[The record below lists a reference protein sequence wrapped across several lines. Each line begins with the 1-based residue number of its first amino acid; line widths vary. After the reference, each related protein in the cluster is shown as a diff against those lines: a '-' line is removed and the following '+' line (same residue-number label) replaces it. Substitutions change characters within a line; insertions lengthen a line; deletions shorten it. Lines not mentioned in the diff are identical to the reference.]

1 MDIGTSLQKFE
12 ASLSNYTGDDPLDL
26 WERYVGFLEKQL
38 LEKQSSDIFVVL
50 DRLVQIFLPQKH
62 YHNDIRFI
70 NLCIKC
76 ASYYSEPIDLYSHI
90 HSKGVGTRS
99 AALYIA
105 WAQQFERQ
113 SQLPQA
119 DVVYQ
124 RAIENQALPAEEVM
138 RQYQLFQSR
147 MFQSQGGAT
156 GVVRNPLQNSQLTNQ
171 MERQREPPQSKNSED
186 VTQFP
191 ADHTVCIISRSEYAT
206 SRLGQTSTPSLPC
219 VSMYCVSDLVCE
231 GSELCFEEL
240 RAQRYFDKCQQKK
253 QLREME
259 EKQRRVQK
267 EEEEVKQLKRCLT
280 ELENHLATYEVGNR
294 HPLESH
300 TLAECPLPATLQK
313 TMVHPHLLDESV
325 NGGVASGA
333 NLEPPAATQLQ
344 CTQSCDPVPVTAPA
358 EYLRYSCIQSMPM
371 CSMEEGVAHSA
382 ASPAPG
388 SSFQLPPKETEDSV
402 SKTLPPFP
410 SQIPMALPLLDRMSD
425 LPGCSLRAPQA
436 ILGPR
441 APAGRPNNQDVG
453 SGLTDFVSQPPNA
466 CSQESRRELDFSQND
481 IPGMVDIRELS
492 HGGTRNGSCVT
503 PNTCFGPV
511 QSTPSRVQ
519 PSPTVNT
526 REALDVIMDM
536 FQAPTFLQDGP
547 FNGTYRDAL
556 QDNFRVINAA
566 ALGKNPVAVPFAI
579 FQDEN
584 DKENEG
590 IPFGAEKAQQA
601 RVLVEIPVSKVVKQN
616 CQDVPFGVESMTDDS
631 TVWGPR
637 YNNTLAP
644 CPNTTGDF
652 ALLAPLVSTPFHP
665 VTSHSCSSVTD
676 EENDHH
682 TVFFGSE
689 EKTSQR
695 LSNKLSPILEESPP
709 EEKDPLSLAGSCSAQ
724 GTILMVQHT
733 LGSCSLAEPP
743 PAALS
748 FPEQTFGPDHATSS
762 AITTHGSQ
770 GDWDVCISPEPDWF
784 LSRNPGCTLMSGMVN
799 PTSPRGVPVSNW
811 DLPKMPKAAP
821 ISGLVLPK
829 NSDYGS
835 VSDVVLPKPDWLFT
849 NSPERSPRSNTVLP
863 MTPEHAS
870 MSNCTFPKTLE
881 HVMSGWVLSKTPE
894 LVTKSQLEVPMSPEP
909 TPLPNQDVPMSPE
922 PTPLPYQDVP
932 MSPEPYNH
940 KAIQLVSD
948 PWDEILISRL
958 LSALPI
964 PLSSFPNFTS
974 WDCNVPTISPKKTV
988 TLGEESFQVDC
999 ILGEGAFATVY
1010 QARGLTSSKKLVLK
1024 VQKPA
1029 NPWEFYINSQLDCR
1043 LPSSVRHLFSNLYSA
1058 HMFRNGSVLLGQLHN
1073 CGTLLNA
1080 VNLYRNTSDKMMP
1093 QPLALYFA
1101 VCIIQIVEHLHSIHL
1116 IHADIKPDN
1125 FLLSERFLDNECF
1138 DSDHLDHG
1146 LVLID
1151 LGQSIDMT
1159 IFPEG
1164 TAFTAKCMTSGFQCT
1179 EMLSGRPWNYQ
1190 TDYFGIAGTVYCL
1203 IFGTYMNVKKENGV
1217 WMTNGTFKRN
1227 PHSELWMRFFH
1238 DLLNIPDCSSQLC
1251 LRSWR
1256 SQLGA
1261 ELQIHYGSKL
1271 RMLKKRLVGQ
1281 LLECKRSRR

>member
-1 MDIGTSLQKFE
+1 MDIRTSLQKFE

-38 LEKQSSDIFVVL
+38 LEKESNDIFLVL
-50 DRLVQIFLPQKH
+50 DRLVQIFLPQKQ
-62 YHNDIRFI
+62 YHNDIRYI

-76 ASYYSEPIDLYSHI
+76 ASYYSEPIDLYSYI
-90 HSKGVGTRS
+90 HSEGVGIRS

-113 SQLPQA
+113 SRVPQA

-124 RAIENQALPAEEVM
+124 RAIENQALPTEEVM

-147 MFQSQGGAT
+147 VSQTQGGAT
-156 GVVRNPLQNSQLTNQ
+156 GGVRNPLQNSQLTNQ
-171 MERQREPPQSKNSED
+171 MERQREAPQSKNSED
-186 VTQFP
+186 VAQFP
-191 ADHTVCIISRSEYAT
+191 EDRTVCIISRSEYAT
-206 SRLGQTSTPSLPC
+206 TSRPGQASTQSLPC
-219 VSMYCVSDLVCE
+219 VSMYCVSDLVSE

-259 EKQRRVQK
+259 EKQRRVQE
-267 EEEEVKQLKRCLT
+267 EEEEVKQLKKCLT
-280 ELENHLATYEVGNR
+280 ELENHLATYEAGNL
-294 HPLESH
+294 HPPLESH

-313 TMVHPHLLDESV
+313 TMVHPHLLNESV
-325 NGGVASGA
+325 NGSVAFGA
-333 NLEPPAATQLQ
+333 SLEPHAAPQLQ
-344 CTQSCDPVPVTAPA
+344 CTQSCDPFPVTTPA
-358 EYLRYSCIQSMPM
+358 EYSSYSCIQSMPM
-371 CSMEEGVAHSA
+371 CSMEEDVARSA
-382 ASPAPG
+382 ASPAPE
-388 SSFQLPPKETEDSV
+388 SSFQLPPKETEESV
-402 SKTLPPFP
+402 SKTLPLFP
-410 SQIPMALPLLDRMSD
+410 SQAPMALPLLDRMSNRN
-425 LPGCSLRAPQA
+425 LGLRAPV
-436 ILGPR
+436 
-441 APAGRPNNQDVG
+441 GRPYNQDVG
-453 SGLTDFVSQPPNA
+453 SGLTDSVSQPPST
-466 CSQESRRELDFSQND
+466 CSQDSRRELDFSQND
-481 IPGMVDIRELS
+481 DPGMVNSCELS
-492 HGGTRNGSCVT
+492 HGGTRNDSCVT

-526 REALDVIMDM
+526 REALGVIMDM
-536 FQAPTFLQDGP
+536 FQAPTFVQDGP
-547 FNGTYRDAL
+547 FNGTCRDAL
-556 QDNFRVINAA
+556 QDSFRVINAA
-566 ALGKNPVAVPFAI
+566 ALRKNPVAVPFAI

-584 DKENEG
+584 DKNENEG

-616 CQDVPFGVESMTDDS
+616 DVPFGVESMTDDS

-637 YNNTLAP
+637 YNNTLAA

-665 VTSHSCSSVTD
+665 VSSHSCSSVTD
-676 EENDHH
+676 EENGHH

-709 EEKDPLSLAGSCSAQ
+709 EEKDPLSLVGSCSAQ
-724 GTILMVQHT
+724 GTILVVQHT
-733 LGSCSLAEPP
+733 LASCSLAEPL

-748 FPEQTFGPDHATSS
+748 FPEQTFGSDHATSS
-762 AITTHGSQ
+762 AIAMHGSQ
-770 GDWDVCISPEPDWF
+770 GDWDVCISPGLVSVPEPHWF

-799 PTSPRGVPVSNW
+799 PTSPREAPVSNW
-811 DLPKMPKAAP
+811 DLPKKTQAAP
-821 ISGLVLPK
+821 ISSLVLPK
-829 NSDYGS
+829 NSDYSS
-835 VSDVVLPKPDWLFT
+835 VSDVLPKPDWLFT
-849 NSPERSPRSNTVLP
+849 NSSERSPRSKTFLP

-870 MSNCTFPKTLE
+870 MSNCTFPKTSE
-881 HVMSGWVLSKTPE
+881 HVMSDWVLPKIPE
-894 LVTKSQLEVPMSPEP
+894 LITKSQLEVPMSPEP
-909 TPLPNQDVPMSPE
+909 TPLSNQDVPMSPE
-922 PTPLPYQDVP
+922 PMPLPYQDVP

-940 KAIQLVSD
+940 KATQLVSD
-948 PWDEILISRL
+948 PWDEVLISGL
-958 LSALPI
+958 LSALPT

-974 WDCNVPTISPKKTV
+974 WDCNAPTISPKITV

-999 ILGEGAFATVY
+999 VLGEGAFATVY
-1010 QARGLTSSKKLVLK
+1010 QARDLASSKKLVLK

-1043 LPSSVRHLFSNLYSA
+1043 LPSSVRHLFSSLYSA
-1058 HMFRNGSVLLGQLHN
+1058 HMFHNGSVLLGQLHN

-1080 VNLYRNTSDKMMP
+1080 VNLYRNTSDKVMP

-1101 VCIIQIVEHLHSIHL
+1101 VCIIQIVEHLHSVHL

-1138 DSDHLDHG
+1138 EPDHLDHG

-1190 TDYFGIAGTVYCL
+1190 TDYFGIAGTVHCL
-1203 IFGTYMNVKKENGV
+1203 IFGTYMNVKNKNGV
-1217 WMTNGTFKRN
+1217 WMTNGNFKRN

-1238 DLLNIPDCSSQLC
+1238 DLLNVPNCSSQLC

-1261 ELQIHYGSKL
+1261 ELQSHYGSKL